1 MAMRT
6 AAVHAYCGC
15 TYQVN
20 QSGSEHVS
28 GVERIVTQSPHQRRN
43 PNQMPSPGMVR
54 AETQGCAGAGCVR
67 TVISPPPPP
76 SLLPGM
82 MRAQPHHAGD
92 GASSSEVQ
100 SGLER
105 APPLGASGAA
115 ASGAAAS
122 GAAASGAAASGAVA
136 SGRLSSSKYA
146 RARLVGAATIRSR
159 GLCTAPPSCVVPLRA
174 PLLRV
179 RGGGCTRVLPRPAV
193 PKLTRNPAST
203 GTRPPASRPA
213 GCTNRSR
220 APAHPAEP
228 THRPDVG
235 TRARRSS
242 GRARRLRRHPHRRQR
257 PPALTAMYLVTS
269 ERVVG
274 FCVLCV

>member
-20 QSGSEHVS
+20 QSGTEHVG
-28 GVERIVTQSPHQRRN
+28 GVERFVTQSPHQRRN

-54 AETQGCAGAGCVR
+54 AETQGCAGRVR
-67 TVISPPPPP
+67 TVISPPTPP

-115 ASGAAAS
+115 ASG
-122 GAAASGAAASGAVA
+122 
-136 SGRLSSSKYA
+136 RLSSSKYA

-159 GLCTAPPSCVVPLRA
+159 RLH
-174 PLLRV
+174 
-179 RGGGCTRVLPRPAV
+179 
-193 PKLTRNPAST
+193 ST
-203 GTRPPASRPA
+203 P
-213 GCTNRSR
+213 
-220 APAHPAEP
+220 
-228 THRPDVG
+228 
-235 TRARRSS
+235 
-242 GRARRLRRHPHRRQR
+242 
-257 PPALTAMYLVTS
+257 
-269 ERVVG
+269 
-274 FCVLCV
+274 